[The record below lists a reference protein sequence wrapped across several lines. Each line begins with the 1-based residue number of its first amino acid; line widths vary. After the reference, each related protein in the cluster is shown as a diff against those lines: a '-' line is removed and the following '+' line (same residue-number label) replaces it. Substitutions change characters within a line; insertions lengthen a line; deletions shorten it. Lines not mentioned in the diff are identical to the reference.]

1 MIATIIEPTTTV
13 PTIKPTTTNL
23 NPPTVHNGYMG
34 FDLNLQ
40 YNLEN
45 DSRVVFCETYTQGSY
60 EVFVMVNSVIPTIL
74 HPKQRFSMPID
85 GCATFIRSS
94 CMTNFK
100 QSGRGSLIAYSYKFQ
115 PQWKIALVKTFRYD
129 LEVVSTI
136 ELWEFK
142 DVVDEKGIPMI
153 LKCEQW
159 EYMLPLL
166 CHRTF
171 FLDDIELLFL
181 NQVSNNWYTSLFV

>member
-1 MIATIIEPTTTV
+1 M
-13 PTIKPTTTNL
+13 TNL
-23 NPPTVHNGYMG
+23 NPPAVHNGYRG

-40 YNLEN
+40 YYLKN
-45 DSRVVFCETYTQGSY
+45 DSTVVFCETYTQGSY

-94 CMTNFK
+94 CMTKFK
-100 QSGRGSLIAYSYKFQ
+100 LSGRGSLIAYSYKYK

-159 EYMLPLL
+159 ELMLPLL
-166 CHRTF
+166 SHRTF

-181 NQVSNNWYTSLFV
+181 NEVSNNW

>member
-1 MIATIIEPTTTV
+1 
-13 PTIKPTTTNL
+13 
-23 NPPTVHNGYMG
+23 
-34 FDLNLQ
+34 
-40 YNLEN
+40 
-45 DSRVVFCETYTQGSY
+45 
-60 EVFVMVNSVIPTIL
+60 
-74 HPKQRFSMPID
+74 
-85 GCATFIRSS
+85 
-94 CMTNFK
+94 MTKFK
-100 QSGRGSLIAYSYKFQ
+100 LSGRGSLIAYSYKYK

-159 EYMLPLL
+159 ELMLPLL
-166 CHRTF
+166 SHRTF

-181 NQVSNNWYTSLFV
+181 NEVSNNW